1 MFTNMHIAKANA
13 TESKIEMELLFL
25 SESTQAACLELIMSL
40 EAEDRITYL
49 NQFMQKVTAMTA
61 DVVTTPADKME
72 WLLAAWFPH
81 NKKVLTLFWDG
92 LCHLFLF
99 YGFKMAQDLS
109 INGSK
114 LCQRGTKRKMLDGV
128 SGFTHFFNSA
138 WANFHTML
146 GVKMQDGCGLG
157 LNIPYKYRYLMQ
169 LE

>member
-13 TESKIEMELLFL
+13 TESQIEMELLFL

-49 NQFMQKVTAMTA
+49 NQFMQKVAAMTA
-61 DVVTTPADKME
+61 DAVAAPADKME

-99 YGFKMAQDLS
+99 YGFKMAQDLP

-114 LCQRGTKRKMLDGV
+114 LCVHGEKRKILDGAY
-128 SGFTHFFNSA
+128 GFVHIFVSA
-138 WANFHTML
+138 WLSLSVML
-146 GVKMQDGCGLG
+146 VWESWMDAG
-157 LNIPYKYRYLMQ
+157 
-169 LE
+169 

>member
-49 NQFMQKVTAMTA
+49 NQFMQKVAAMTA
-61 DVVTTPADKME
+61 DVVANPADKME

-99 YGFKMAQDLS
+99 YGFKMAQDLP

-114 LCQRGTKRKMLDGV
+114 LSLHGEKRKILDDAYGFAHIFVSDWAMSVAMLVRENWKDADWDEIFHMNTGV
-128 SGFTHFFNSA
+128 
-138 WANFHTML
+138 
-146 GVKMQDGCGLG
+146 
-157 LNIPYKYRYLMQ
+157 
-169 LE
+169 

>member
-49 NQFMQKVTAMTA
+49 NQFMQKVAAMTA
-61 DVVTTPADKME
+61 DMVAAPAEKME

-99 YGFKMAQDLS
+99 YGFKMAQDLP

-114 LCQRGTKRKMLDGV
+114 LCVHGEKRKILDDAYGFAHIFVSDWAMSVAMLVRESWMDAG
-128 SGFTHFFNSA
+128 
-138 WANFHTML
+138 
-146 GVKMQDGCGLG
+146 
-157 LNIPYKYRYLMQ
+157 
-169 LE
+169 

>member
-49 NQFMQKVTAMTA
+49 NQFMQKVAVMTA

-99 YGFKMAQDLS
+99 NGFKMAQDLP

-114 LCQRGTKRKMLDGV
+114 LCVHGEKRKILDDAYGFVHIFVSVWLSLSVMLVWESWMDAG
-128 SGFTHFFNSA
+128 
-138 WANFHTML
+138 
-146 GVKMQDGCGLG
+146 
-157 LNIPYKYRYLMQ
+157 
-169 LE
+169 

>member
-49 NQFMQKVTAMTA
+49 NQFMQKVAAMTA
-61 DVVTTPADKME
+61 DMVAAPAEKME

-99 YGFKMAQDLS
+99 YGFKMAQDLP

-114 LCQRGTKRKMLDGV
+114 LCVHGTKRNIWDDAN
-128 SGFTHFFNSA
+128 GFAYIFVSA
-138 WANFHTML
+138 WVSLIARLVWESWMDAEWCKIFHMNT
-146 GVKMQDGCGLG
+146 G
-157 LNIPYKYRYLMQ
+157 I
-169 LE
+169 

>member
-49 NQFMQKVTAMTA
+49 NQFMQKVAAMTA
-61 DVVTTPADKME
+61 DVVAAPADKME

-99 YGFKMAQDLS
+99 YGFKMAQDLP

-114 LCQRGTKRKMLDGV
+114 LCVHGAKRKMLNDANGIAHIFV
-128 SGFTHFFNSA
+128 SV
-138 WANFHTML
+138 WAVSVARLVRENWMDADW
-146 GVKMQDGCGLG
+146 G
-157 LNIPYKYRYLMQ
+157 
-169 LE
+169 

>member
-13 TESKIEMELLFL
+13 TESQIEMELLFL
-25 SESTQAACLELIMSL
+25 SESTQAACLELIMGL
-40 EAEDRITYL
+40 DAEDRITYL

-61 DVVTTPADKME
+61 EVVAAPAEQME

-114 LCQRGTKRKMLDGV
+114 LCQRGTKRKMLDGL
-128 SGFTHFFNSA
+128 SGFFYFFNSD
-138 WANFHTML
+138 WAHFHTML
-146 GVKMQDGCGLG
+146 VWKHRMDAV
-157 LNIPYKYRYLMQ
+157 RH
-169 LE
+169 

>member
-49 NQFMQKVTAMTA
+49 NQFMQKVAAMTA
-61 DVVTTPADKME
+61 VVVAAPADKME

-99 YGFKMAQDLS
+99 YGFKMAQDLP

-114 LCQRGTKRKMLDGV
+114 LCVHGEKRKILDGAYGFVHIFV
-128 SGFTHFFNSA
+128 SVWLSLSV
-138 WANFHTML
+138 ML
-146 GVKMQDGCGLG
+146 VWESWMDAG
-157 LNIPYKYRYLMQ
+157 
-169 LE
+169 